1 MVTNKD
7 LWDECEVNILMNGG
21 TYGTRLSDSRITNE
35 QLTTP
40 VSSHH
45 LPLRLVVA
53 VVLVVVKK

>member
-7 LWDECEVNILMNGG
+7 LWDECEVNILMNGGG

-40 VSSHH
+40 VSSSSSTTEANNSSSSG
-45 LPLRLVVA
+45 RR
-53 VVLVVVKK
+53 